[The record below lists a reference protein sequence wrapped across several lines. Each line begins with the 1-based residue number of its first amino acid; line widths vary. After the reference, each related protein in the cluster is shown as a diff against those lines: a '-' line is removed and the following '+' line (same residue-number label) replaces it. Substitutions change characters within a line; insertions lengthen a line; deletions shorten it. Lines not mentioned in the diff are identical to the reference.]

1 MLSRFEAFV
10 HGGALLKDV
19 SNVHRR
25 CGQRRASVSMLI
37 GRTLLNAPRVG
48 QKSTGPTTED
58 IAGELQSQ
66 IKSLYVEYLDIEGM
80 KVDYDALRNSDGFK
94 EYETQALGLV
104 DTDPTRLNRDQRIA
118 FFVNLYNALTIHGMA
133 RAKVQPSNLPSRL
146 IFYSKTSY
154 MIGGQ
159 PYSLND
165 IENNVLRGN
174 KQQVLDPLKLMIF
187 TPSDPRFRSIVNPPD
202 PRIHFALNCGA
213 MSCPPIRFYTAENL
227 EFGLQA
233 STESFIAS
241 DDNVRI
247 LPQSKVVYLSQIFK
261 WYKTDF
267 APSGEDVDLL
277 SWVQANASSDSDKA
291 KELKTVLD
299 AGESVEIK
307 WLEYDWSVNS
317 V

>member
-1 MLSRFEAFV
+1 M
-10 HGGALLKDV
+10 G
-19 SNVHRR
+19 
-25 CGQRRASVSMLI
+25 I
-37 GRTLLNAPRVG
+37 GRTLLNAPPVG
-48 QKSTGPTTED
+48 QDHTGPTTQD

-94 EYETQALGLV
+94 EYETQALRLV
-104 DTDPTRLNRDQRIA
+104 DVDPTSLKRDERIA

-133 RAKVQPSNLPSRL
+133 RARVQPSNLPSRL
-146 IFYSKTSY
+146 LFYSKTSY
-154 MIGGQ
+154 IIGGQ

-174 KQQVLDPLKLMIF
+174 KPQVLDPFRFMIF
-187 TPSDPRFRSIVNPPD
+187 SPSDPRFPSIIDTPD

-247 LPQSKVVYLSQIFK
+247 TPESGVVYLSRVFQ

-267 APSGEDVDLL
+267 ASSGEDVDLL
-277 SWVQANASSDSDKA
+277 NWVQANASVDSGKA
-291 KELKTVLD
+291 KELKTILD
-299 AGESVEIK
+299 SGESVEIK
-307 WLEYDWSVNS
+307 WLEYDWSVNA

>member
-1 MLSRFEAFV
+1 
-10 HGGALLKDV
+10 
-19 SNVHRR
+19 
-25 CGQRRASVSMLI
+25 
-37 GRTLLNAPRVG
+37 
-48 QKSTGPTTED
+48 
-58 IAGELQSQ
+58 
-66 IKSLYVEYLDIEGM
+66 VEYLDIEGM

-94 EYETQALGLV
+94 EYETQALRLV
-104 DTDPTRLNRDQRIA
+104 DVDPTSLKRDERIA

-133 RAKVQPSNLPSRL
+133 RARVQPSNLPSRL
-146 IFYSKTSY
+146 LFYSKTSY
-154 MIGGQ
+154 IIGGQ

-174 KQQVLDPLKLMIF
+174 KPQVLDPFRFMIF
-187 TPSDPRFRSIVNPPD
+187 SPSDPRFPSIIDTPD

-247 LPQSKVVYLSQIFK
+247 TPESGVVYLSRVFQ

-267 APSGEDVDLL
+267 ASSGEDVDLL
-277 SWVQANASSDSDKA
+277 NWVQANASVDSGKA
-291 KELKTVLD
+291 KELKTILD
-299 AGESVEIK
+299 SGESVEIK
-307 WLEYDWSVNS
+307 WLEYDWSVNA